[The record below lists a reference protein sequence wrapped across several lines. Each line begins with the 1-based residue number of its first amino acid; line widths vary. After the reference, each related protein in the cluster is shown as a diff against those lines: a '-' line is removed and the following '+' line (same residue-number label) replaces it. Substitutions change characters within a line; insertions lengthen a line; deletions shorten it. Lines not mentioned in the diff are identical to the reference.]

1 MAVHQDYWP
10 KNYNNKEG
18 DKCARR
24 WLQSLEIS
32 DTLLHPKPDIPYNF
46 CNPSGKDFV
55 PVSIKSIHP
64 DHLIISYPNLNK
76 DWDKKLPLKYAFA
89 VPSITV
95 RPVGT
100 IKPEQGRAPFLQ
112 LQSTVPLSQNIR
124 QNDAEQVHF
133 TFKKKQKKID
143 PLQTTVPLPQ
153 NSSSDESGSRLL
165 DPEHTVPF
173 PQNIRQNTDTVHFT
187 FKKKKKTR
195 QQRKNSTKHVSL
207 KRTYAS
213 SDKSRNRRAR
223 KKQRIASKP
232 LAYSLN
238 DITAE
243 SVAMLKQQVADKD
256 NQLESINKHNDA
268 MNTEIKEMN
277 KKLRLYQGKSDS
289 IRTFNW
295 EQLNVLE
302 SELQNGMRKM
312 KEARERLL
320 ENKLLC
326 VICLTNS
333 KNIVMQPCGHLD
345 VCHQCEEQ
353 LPSKTCPRCD
363 QAFTH
368 YVAINH

>member
-32 DTLLHPKPDIPYNF
+32 DTLLHPKPDTPYNF

-89 VPSITV
+89 V

-173 PQNIRQNTDTVHFT
+173 PQNIR
-187 FKKKKKTR
+187 
-195 QQRKNSTKHVSL
+195 SL

-232 LAYSLN
+232 LSYSLN

>member
-89 VPSITV
+89 V

-133 TFKKKQKKID
+133 TFKKKQK
-143 PLQTTVPLPQ
+143 
-153 NSSSDESGSRLL
+153 N
-165 DPEHTVPF
+165 
-173 PQNIRQNTDTVHFT
+173 
-187 FKKKKKTR
+187 
-195 QQRKNSTKHVSL
+195 VSL